1 MSQFVHQVVFFD
13 LGMTLV
19 GADTTRWVPGAKT
32 VLQQLGAD
40 HVRLG
45 VISNTGNLS
54 RAELQSRLPADFDW
68 NVFDP
73 TLVLL
78 SSEVGVEK
86 PSLDI
91 FRLAIDRAGV
101 PAAQCLYCSED
112 LLETL
117 AAQRAGMA
125 AARIGAPSRGDLRKL
140 VQILRDLSQL
150 H

>member
-1 MSQFVHQVVFFD
+1 MNQFAHPVVFFD

-19 GADTTRWVPGAKT
+19 GADTTKWVPGAKT
-32 VLQQLGAD
+32 LLQQLGAANL
-40 HVRLG
+40 RLG

-54 RAELQSRLPADFDW
+54 RAELQSHLPADFDW

-78 SSEVGVEK
+78 SSEVGIEK
-86 PSLDI
+86 PNLAI
-91 FRLAIDRAGV
+91 FRLAISRAGAS
-101 PAAQCLYCSED
+101 PAQCLYCSED

-117 AAQRAGMA
+117 AAQRVGMT
-125 AARIGAPSRGDLRKL
+125 AARIVPPPRGDLRKL
-140 VQILRDLSQL
+140 EQALRDLAQL

>member
-1 MSQFVHQVVFFD
+1 MNQFVHPVVFFD

-19 GADTTRWVPGAKT
+19 GKDTTKWVPGAKAL
-32 VLQQLGAD
+32 LQQLGAANL
-40 HVRLG
+40 RLG

-68 NVFDP
+68 DIFDP
-73 TLVLL
+73 TLILL

-91 FRLAIDRAGV
+91 FRLAISRAGV
-101 PAAQCLYCSED
+101 SAAQCLYCSED

-117 AAQRAGMA
+117 AAQHVGMS
-125 AARIGAPSRGDLRKL
+125 AARIVPPPRGDLRKL
-140 VQILRDLSQL
+140 EQALRDLAQL